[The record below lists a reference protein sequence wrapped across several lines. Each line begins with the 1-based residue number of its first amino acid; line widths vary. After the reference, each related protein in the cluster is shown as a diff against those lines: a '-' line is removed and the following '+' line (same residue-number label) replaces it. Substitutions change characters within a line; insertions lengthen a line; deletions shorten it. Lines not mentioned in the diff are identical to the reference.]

1 MDQNSR
7 YYKQAKLV
15 VQVLPVIAQYPC
27 FALKGGTA
35 INLFVR
41 NLPRLSVDIDL
52 CYLPVEER
60 EVSLHAIQKA
70 MRSIQLKLEQQGYR
84 ITPNHPDNI
93 TRLLVERDNVRI
105 KVELSPVLRG
115 SVHPARVQS
124 IQTDVERLFGYA
136 EIQLLDF
143 DDLYAGKICA
153 ALDRQHPR
161 DLFDCKL
168 LLENEGITERLKD
181 TFLVYLMSHAR
192 PISELL
198 SPNLKAIDDSFE
210 KEFRYMTKDEVSLYM
225 LEETR
230 KSLIQAI
237 NSKLNHA
244 DKQFLLSLKKGQ
256 VDWESFKYP
265 EVKKLP
271 AIRWKEY
278 NLGKMSKTNRT
289 AAIEKLAKSLN
300 ITHHQK

>member
-1 MDQNSR
+1 MGQNSL
-7 YYKQAKLV
+7 YFKQAKLL
-15 VQVLPVIAQYPC
+15 VQVLPVIAEYPC

-41 NLPRLSVDIDL
+41 DLPRLSVDIDL

-60 EVSLHAIQKA
+60 DVSLQAIQKA
-70 MRSIQLKLEQQGYR
+70 MQSIQLKLDQQNYR
-84 ITPNHPDNI
+84 VIPNHPDNI

-115 SVHPARVQS
+115 SVHPAKMQR
-124 IQTDVERLFGYA
+124 IHTNVEKLFGYA

-181 TFLVYLMSHAR
+181 TFLVYLVSHAR

-210 KEFRYMTKDEVSLYM
+210 KEFRYMTKGEVSLIA
-225 LEETR
+225 LEDTR
-230 KSLIQAI
+230 KQLIRSI
-237 NSKLNHA
+237 NSKLNNS
-244 DKQFLLSLKKGQ
+244 DKKFLLSLKQGQ
-256 VDWESFKYP
+256 ADWDHFKYP
-265 EVKKLP
+265 EAQKLP
-271 AIRWKEY
+271 AVRWKEY
-278 NLGKMSKTNRT
+278 NLAKMGRNQRILSIKKLEKTLR
-289 AAIEKLAKSLN
+289 ISFK
-300 ITHHQK
+300 

>member
-1 MDQNSR
+1 MNQNNL
-7 YYKQAKLV
+7 YFKQVKLL
-15 VQVLPVIAQYPC
+15 VQVLPVIAKYPC

-35 INLFVR
+35 INLFVHD
-41 NLPRLSVDIDL
+41 LPRLSVDIDL

-60 EVSLHAIQKA
+60 DVSLQAIQKA
-70 MRSIQLKLEQQGYR
+70 MLSIQQKLEQQGYR
-84 ITPNHPDNI
+84 ITPNHPDHI

-115 SVHPARVQS
+115 SVHPAK
-124 IQTDVERLFGYA
+124 IQRIQANVEKLFGYA

-210 KEFRYMTKDEVSLYM
+210 KEFRYMTKDEVSLIA
-225 LEETR
+225 LENTR
-230 KSLIQAI
+230 KQLIQSI
-237 NSKLNHA
+237 NNKLSHS
-244 DKQFLLSLKKGQ
+244 DKKFLLSLKQGQ
-256 VDWESFKYP
+256 ADWDCFKYP
-265 EVKKLP
+265 EAQKLP
-271 AIRWKEY
+271 AVRWKEY
-278 NLGKMSKTNRT
+278 NLAKMKKAHRT
-289 AAIEKLAKSLN
+289 VAIEKLENTLSIAISF
-300 ITHHQK
+300 Q